1 MDDQAGKPYLKI
13 IGLIWILIECSLVA
27 GNIFGFA
34 SLFTELPRYGIYQSE
49 CISSLE
55 QNKLSKANITT
66 DACHGQQAKYQ
77 LAFALGIAFYN
88 LPAMV
93 SGMISDYFGPR
104 SLKLIAIIFHLIS
117 WLSLGFIT
125 PNRNWLLI
133 IHTVFLSLSGISTL
147 LASFSISNHFVKSR
161 GLVTALISGSQLTGS
176 LWYAIFQIL
185 IGKGLISLSTL
196 SFIWAS
202 FSVLMFGSAMLFL
215 DWPFSFID
223 STLKSKITKKEV
235 KTITND
241 DTLIK
246 HLTSPLFIVVTLFLS
261 SLLLTV
267 SFLPIVW
274 PAWISYLTG
283 SNSESITS
291 YTFWFN
297 MLAGLGIFI
306 APLCGFI
313 VDFKAYRGY
322 PQKMFNISIL
332 QTITWIGCV
341 SLCVVC
347 LQQSITAAQIALF
360 ILIISRVILVAG
372 SQALIATVFPPQF
385 IGSLLGVM
393 WTTAGLIS
401 FAIYALLR
409 LGNTG
414 KDLWR
419 PWAVILMLCVM
430 MGGHL
435 IQVWM
440 LYIKSKTEKKSQSS
454 VIDGEEMKT
463 LKNSNDN

>member
-49 CISSLE
+49 CRSSLE
-55 QNKLSKANITT
+55 QNILSETNITKDT
-66 DACHGQQAKYQ
+66 CHGQQAKYQ

-88 LPAMV
+88 VPAMV
-93 SGMISDYFGPR
+93 SGMISDNFGPR

-125 PNRNWLLI
+125 PDRSWLLM
-133 IHTVFLSLSGISTL
+133 IHTMFLSLSGISTL

-176 LWYAIFQIL
+176 LWYAVFQIL

-202 FSVLMFGSAMLFL
+202 LSVLMFGSAMLFL
-215 DWPFSFID
+215 DWPFNFID
-223 STLKSKITKKEV
+223 STLKSKITKKQV
-235 KTITND
+235 KTITTD

-261 SLLLTV
+261 ALLFTI

-274 PAWISYLTG
+274 PAWISYLTE
-283 SNSESITS
+283 SNSESITR

-297 MLAGLGIFI
+297 MLAGFGIFI

-313 VDFKAYRGY
+313 VDFRAHRGY
-322 PQKMFNISIL
+322 TQKMFNISIL

-341 SLCVVC
+341 SLCMVC
-347 LQQSITAAQIALF
+347 MQQSITAAPIALF
-360 ILIISRVILVAG
+360 ILIISRVLLVAG

-393 WTTAGLIS
+393 WTIAGLIS

-419 PWAVILMLCVM
+419 PWAVILLLCIM

-435 IQVWM
+435 IQVWV

-454 VIDGEEMKT
+454 VIDEEEMNT